1 MKKKAALLLAILA
14 LGVLMAACSQSGT
27 SETAPTAT
35 PEATEKPAEPTATP
49 EAESSADDDEPAS
62 HEELVGMITEELGY
76 TEEEAEELIQK
87 VVELDEADQA
97 SLGAAKAASDEEFIQ
112 DYVEFGYTREEAEAK
127 LEEIERRGTAAR
139 IERGVRNQISH
150 VLGTIRMEQDRQDAH
165 AERDKFCWENY
176 GTSADHWDSMTT
188 EEQLQWKADHPMN

>member
-14 LGVLMAACSQSGT
+14 LGVLMAACGQNRT
-27 SETAPTAT
+27 SEPAPTAT
-35 PEATEKPAEPTATP
+35 PEATEEPAEPTATP
-49 EAESSADDDEPAS
+49 ESESATDDDEPAT

-97 SLGAAKAASDEEFIQ
+97 SLGAAKATSDEEFIQ

-150 VLGTIRMEQDRQDAH
+150 ALGTIRMEKEKQQADQEYDEFCL
-165 AERDKFCWENY
+165 ERY
-176 GTSADHWDSMTT
+176 GTTGDHWDSMTF
-188 EEQLQWKADHPMN
+188 EEKGAWMEAHPMN